1 MSCAAQVAAA
11 RSVAQGECFGPP
23 LPPMEKRHQVLSPLV
38 RRMADERAAPPLAIA
53 RRAAMHRCEH
63 GRAAPIPAVSQ
74 RYEAGAV
81 FEQTYAV
88 LACFCTARF
97 LGHLL
102 RERPELLEHS
112 PFPSE
117 RKRRGREVYGV
128 QPGTDPVHPCCPRSC
143 CLEVVLPEVLLSQL
157 SCTLARTDGWP
168 SDVPNPT
175 RDALGVPQT

>member
-23 LPPMEKRHQVLSPLV
+23 LPPMEKRQQVLSPLV
-38 RRMADERAAPPLAIA
+38 RSMADERGAPPRTIA
-53 RRAAMHRCEH
+53 RRAAMHMCEH
-63 GRAAPIPAVSQ
+63 GRAAPTHAVS
-74 RYEAGAV
+74 RRHEAGAA

-112 PFPSE
+112 PAPAV
-117 RKRRGREVYGV
+117 RKQRGREVYGA
-128 QPGTDPVHPCCPRSC
+128 QPRTDPAGPSCSRSCVVLAVPAFVRPRSH
-143 CLEVVLPEVLLSQL
+143 
-157 SCTLARTDGWP
+157 
-168 SDVPNPT
+168 
-175 RDALGVPQT
+175 